1 MALGVIVKH
10 LRWYISTS
18 EVIPRAQQVELVD
31 ALENVY
37 RKVQIAQRKEQRLA
51 PDISERRAAWICDV
65 NAIRDRHGKRPVGE
79 RRLVDEL
86 ISSILEL

>member
-37 RKVQIAQRKEQRLA
+37 RKVQIAQRKEQQLA
-51 PDISERRAAWICDV
+51 PDISERRAAWIGDV
-65 NAIRDRHGKRPVGE
+65 NAIRNKHGKRPVGE